1 YRDAKLRLFT
11 ERLPASLAQRGS
23 AVAVIRTDEVHGITM
38 RSAVPDDVDVLEWG
52 LLPGAGIRPR
62 RVEMSVGGI
71 ALELDTPQGPLPLYS
86 GLLGR
91 LNVENLV
98 GSAATALALGLA
110 PEAIA
115 TGLASAEQ
123 VPGRLELVAP
133 PGDNV
138 GRPVAVVDYAHTP
151 EAVAKAAASL
161 AEVTPGR
168 LTVVLG
174 CGGDRDPTKR
184 APMGAAAVK
193 HADGGVVLT
202 SDNPRSEDPEAI
214 IADILPG
221 VQDAAAP
228 LGREHVRN
236 SDWEPLHAE
245 ALPWWLSR
253 VSRRQAVA
261 AALGLAGVGD
271 LVLIAG
277 KGHETTQEIDGV
289 RTPMSDHEEVRL
301 ALAHRSG
308 RCVVETLSPEEMAQ
322 ACGAQI
328 VGTAQSRWRDGN
340 AGVTSDSRTVE
351 PGMVF
356 VAIVGQRL
364 DGHDFLNQ
372 AVERGASL
380 LLVEGESGL
389 ERAIQAWRQGGV
401 DGLTLVAEDTVKA
414 MGDIA
419 QHVLAVIRAVK
430 PWFTTVAITG
440 SNGKTTTKELIRTLC
455 TDGWLALERRRVHA
469 TPGNFNNFIGVP
481 LTLFA
486 LRWGHDVAVLEV
498 GTSAFGEIRR
508 LVEIVQ
514 PDVRVLT
521 SVSTAHLDGLGD
533 EAGVLRAKGELF
545 EGMKPADVAL
555 MEASLWER
563 LTEANLLDDAGRC
576 GLFGLPAAIADARAS
591 GGFEGMSV
599 TAQRSEEE
607 GALALACV
615 DEGSDPSAPHP
626 RASSLQTVRL

>member
-1 YRDAKLRLFT
+1 
-11 ERLPASLAQRGS
+11 
-23 AVAVIRTDEVHGITM
+23 
-38 RSAVPDDVDVLEWG
+38 
-52 LLPGAGIRPR
+52 
-62 RVEMSVGGI
+62 
-71 ALELDTPQGPLPLYS
+71 
-86 GLLGR
+86 
-91 LNVENLV
+91 
-98 GSAATALALGLA
+98 
-110 PEAIA
+110 
-115 TGLASAEQ
+115 
-123 VPGRLELVAP
+123 
-133 PGDNV
+133 
-138 GRPVAVVDYAHTP
+138 
-151 EAVAKAAASL
+151 
-161 AEVTPGR
+161 
-168 LTVVLG
+168 
-174 CGGDRDPTKR
+174 
-184 APMGAAAVK
+184 
-193 HADGGVVLT
+193 
-202 SDNPRSEDPEAI
+202 
-214 IADILPG
+214 
-221 VQDAAAP
+221 
-228 LGREHVRN
+228 
-236 SDWEPLHAE
+236 
-245 ALPWWLSR
+245 
-253 VSRRQAVA
+253 
-261 AALGLAGVGD
+261 
-271 LVLIAG
+271 
-277 KGHETTQEIDGV
+277 
-289 RTPMSDHEEVRL
+289 
-301 ALAHRSG
+301 
-308 RCVVETLSPEEMAQ
+308 
-322 ACGAQI
+322 
-328 VGTAQSRWRDGN
+328 
-340 AGVTSDSRTVE
+340 
-351 PGMVF
+351 
-356 VAIVGQRL
+356 
-364 DGHDFLNQ
+364 
-372 AVERGASL
+372 
-380 LLVEGESGL
+380 
-389 ERAIQAWRQGGV
+389 
-401 DGLTLVAEDTVKA
+401 DTVKA

-615 DEGSDPSAPHP
+615 DEGSDPLTWRVEAPLVGDHNDANLAGALAAMVWGARRLWGEEAAVTTRGGAINLSSVELP
-626 RASSLQTVRL
+626 AGRLAVRQGVGSFGGVTLVDDCYNANPGSMRAGIAVLVSLALEQGGRPVAVLGDMFELGDQAELLHKEVGRNAAEAGVALVVGFGTLAAQIVAGVQTLDTASEVRHVAVRDTGAGEAVDGVLALLTAWVKPGDVVLVKGSRGMRMERIVQGMTTATTPQDPTVGQGER